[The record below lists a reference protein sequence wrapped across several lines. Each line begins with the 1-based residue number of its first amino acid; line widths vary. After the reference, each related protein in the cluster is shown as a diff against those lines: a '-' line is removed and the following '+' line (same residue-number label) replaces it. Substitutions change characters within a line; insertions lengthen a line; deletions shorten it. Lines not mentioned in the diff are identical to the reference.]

1 MKCSETK
8 PMIIIGICG
17 PSGSGKTKLA
27 DNLRKALSE
36 NYISSYVLSQD
47 SYYKSFPELSFEERE
62 RLNFDS
68 PNAFDFEAMAA
79 DVIALQNET
88 PITKKK
94 YDFCSHLRADSDELL
109 YTPQV
114 LILEGIHTFI
124 DDEYMAEV
132 EMLLKVY
139 VDTPADVCLL
149 RRVKRDLFERERNFD
164 SINAQYKKTVR
175 PMLEK
180 YVKHYKECAD
190 ISVIGGGENMKAVA
204 MITSY
209 LLSVINE

>member
-1 MKCSETK
+1 
-8 PMIIIGICG
+8 MIILGICG

-27 DNLRKALSE
+27 DNLCKALSD
-36 NYISSYVLSQD
+36 NHISSYVLSQD

-62 RLNFDS
+62 LLNFDS

-79 DVIALQNET
+79 DIISLHNNIPV
-88 PITKKK
+88 TKKK
-94 YDFCSHLRADSDELL
+94 YNFCLHLRADTDEPIHP
-109 YTPQV
+109 PQV
-114 LILEGIHTFI
+114 LIFEGIHAFI
-124 DDEYMAEV
+124 EDEHLAKID
-132 EMLLKVY
+132 MLLKVY

-204 MITSY
+204 LISAY
-209 LLSVINE
+209 IISVIRTKQSIIK